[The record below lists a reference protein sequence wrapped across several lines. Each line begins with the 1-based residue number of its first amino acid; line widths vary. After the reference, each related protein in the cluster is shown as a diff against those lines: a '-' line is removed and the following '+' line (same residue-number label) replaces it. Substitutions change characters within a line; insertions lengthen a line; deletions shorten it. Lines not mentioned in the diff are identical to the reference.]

1 MPKTAWAAR
10 TPAIDASRV
19 LLIEVVINFVLLA
32 VVRFSAVYLPPI
44 RNSLQKP
51 KRGRVLMAETRVK
64 HMLKTAALG
73 GEGRLRATAQSRL
86 KNAKIV

>member
-32 VVRFSAVYLPPI
+32 VVRFFAEFQAAAIVD
-44 RNSLQKP
+44 KP
-51 KRGRVLMAETRVK
+51 TD
-64 HMLKTAALG
+64 
-73 GEGRLRATAQSRL
+73 
-86 KNAKIV
+86 